1 MAVKP
6 KEHKR
11 ITWDTVKP
19 KEITWLWQDRI
30 PFGKITILSGDSGL
44 GKTSIAID
52 IAARLTTGRPMPL
65 SDAPFITGSVIFQS
79 QEDDL
84 EDTLLPRSINAGAD
98 VSKLITID
106 AADLNI
112 DDDCHIIEQHI
123 QETNARLAIFDPLQ
137 SYMGKNA
144 DMCRITDIRRLLS
157 NLGGVAARNN
167 CAVLI
172 ISHQS
177 KGQQGGNA
185 LHRVFGSVDITATAR
200 SVLRIGAS
208 ETDPEVRILSHIKSS
223 ISRPATPIAFRI
235 EDSAPVSYLGEYD
248 GNVIFD
254 EIPDDTSKLEAAKLI
269 ILSMLQDAP
278 QEGRDVF
285 TACQTAGV
293 SLRTVERAKKELN
306 VCSTRDGSKHLWVMK

>member
-1 MAVKP
+1 MTVKP
-6 KEHKR
+6 KEHRR

-19 KEITWLWQDRI
+19 KEITWLWPGRI

-65 SDAPFITGSVIFQS
+65 SDAPPIMGSVIFQS

-84 EDTLLPRSINAGAD
+84 EDTLLPRSIAAGAN
-98 VSKLITID
+98 VSNLITID

-157 NLGGVAARNN
+157 NLGSVAARNN

-172 ISHQS
+172 VSHQS
-177 KGQQGGNA
+177 KGQHGGNA

-208 ETDPEVRILSHIKSS
+208 EQDPDVRILSHIKSS
-223 ISRPATPIAFRI
+223 VSRPAPPIAFRI
-235 EDSAPVSYLGEYD
+235 EDNAPVSYLGEYD
-248 GNVIFD
+248 GNILFD
-254 EIPDDTSKLEAAKLI
+254 EIPDDTCKLEAAKVI
-269 ILSMLQDAP
+269 IISMLRDAP
-278 QEGRDVF
+278 MEGKDIF
-285 TACQTAGV
+285 KACETEGI
-293 SLRTVERAKKELN
+293 SLRTVERAKAELN
-306 VCSTRDGSKHLWVMK
+306 VASTRDGCKRLWVLN